1 MAELLE
7 KIVTCPGRG
16 WKGWRWK
23 LLMLCSPRSSRT
35 GTPSS
40 QTSNL
45 WEWELECSTFF
56 DLLKVWNSKY
66 IVLGEVDFGTI
77 HLDRTSKSKQKV
89 DGSEYWMVFM
99 VILGQTLSVL
109 KEKYRK
115 GMTNHSKRNSKSSQ
129 SENDLDRCLQW
140 SLLPRWAWQ
149 PGRPE
154 NLASLW
160 LIFTLKN
167 MLALIQPW
175 KCWRRN

>member
-1 MAELLE
+1 
-7 KIVTCPGRG
+7 
-16 WKGWRWK
+16 
-23 LLMLCSPRSSRT
+23 MLCSPRSSRT

-45 WEWELECSTFF
+45 KEWELEYWTFF
-56 DLLKVWNSKY
+56 DLLKVWSLKFK
-66 IVLGEVDFGTI
+66 IHRDGGGE
-77 HLDRTSKSKQKV
+77 LWENTS
-89 DGSEYWMVFM
+89 GSNIQVEAESWWEW
-99 VILGQTLSVL
+99 ILNGIYGNVGQTLSVL

-115 GMTNHSKRNSKSSQ
+115 GMKNHPKRNSKSSQ

-175 KCWRRN
+175 QCWRSS

>member
-1 MAELLE
+1 
-7 KIVTCPGRG
+7 
-16 WKGWRWK
+16 
-23 LLMLCSPRSSRT
+23 MLCSPRSSRT

-45 WEWELECSTFF
+45 REWGLECWTFF
-56 DLLKVWNSKY
+56 DLLKVWTLKFKIHS
-66 IVLGEVDFGTI
+66 LGGGE

-99 VILGQTLSVL
+99 VMWGKLSQSWKKSTEKVWEIIL
-109 KEKYRK
+109 KK
-115 GMTNHSKRNSKSSQ
+115 SKSSQ

-149 PGRPE
+149 PARPE
-154 NLASLW
+154 RFASLW

-167 MLALIQPW
+167 MLALIRPW